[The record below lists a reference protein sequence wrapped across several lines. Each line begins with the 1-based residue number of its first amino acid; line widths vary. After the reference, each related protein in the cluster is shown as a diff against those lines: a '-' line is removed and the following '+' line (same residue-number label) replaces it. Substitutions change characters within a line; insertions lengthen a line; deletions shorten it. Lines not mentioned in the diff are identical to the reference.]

1 MPRNRN
7 KCERIVFYLFSIYV
21 KTCIDLIILPVVVH
35 NSVLTI
41 RAPLN
46 FMMSMISW
54 TALLKS
60 IVNYGK
66 SRVLQELILA
76 PTVLSKQP

>member
-1 MPRNRN
+1 MPWNMN
-7 KCERIVFYLFSIYV
+7 KCGKIVFYLFNIYV
-21 KTCIDLIILPVVVH
+21 MTCVDLIILPAVVH
-35 NSVLTI
+35 NSILTI

-60 IVNYGK
+60 TVNYGK
-66 SRVLQELILA
+66 SRVMQGN
-76 PTVLSKQP
+76 